1 MAARRDAFIIRM
13 QSLSSSHREKH
24 EPDQT
29 RPVQLVRSNYA
40 LLNGQKESLAPTAL
54 HTPPPFTHHGSHNKW
69 PTSAAIILGP
79 LSADGHEEWLNVGE
93 EGVALLELFCLRSK
107 CRVKLEKMLKT
118 SATGFSLSRKKSL
131 TSLTEMQ
138 NRVTK
143 NAQQKERKRMT
154 RKKCAKNYLEFN
166 KSYEKN
172 F

>member
-54 HTPPPFTHHGSHNKW
+54 HTLPPFTQHGSHNKW

-79 LSADGHEEWLNVGE
+79 LSADGHEEWLNEGE
-93 EGVALLELFCLRSK
+93 EREVALLELFCLRSK

-131 TSLTEMQ
+131 TSLTEMHS
-138 NRVTK
+138 REECTAK
-143 NAQQKERKRMT
+143 G
-154 RKKCAKNYLEFN
+154 KKTNDT
-166 KSYEKN
+166 
-172 F
+172 

>member
-1 MAARRDAFIIRM
+1 M
-13 QSLSSSHREKH
+13 
-24 EPDQT
+24 
-29 RPVQLVRSNYA
+29 
-40 LLNGQKESLAPTAL
+40 
-54 HTPPPFTHHGSHNKW
+54 
-69 PTSAAIILGP
+69 
-79 LSADGHEEWLNVGE
+79 
-93 EGVALLELFCLRSK
+93 ALLELFCLRSK